1 MGIAKL
7 YRPGGGF
14 DEYAYRTIG
23 RIEGR
28 GLSGKIVEPWVQ
40 TKNTPSMPLH
50 SGLSLIYFAVGSDS
64 HSIIQMRVYEGR
76 RAAYDFDWGHGH
88 GKFAEGTVHV
98 HEWTYRDGS
107 WGRVGRKR
115 YMNNAEIARYGP
127 ILRQA
132 NPDVKFRPPHR

>member
-1 MGIAKL
+1 M
-7 YRPGGGF
+7 
-14 DEYAYRTIG
+14 
-23 RIEGR
+23 
-28 GLSGKIVEPWVQ
+28 
-40 TKNTPSMPLH
+40 
-50 SGLSLIYFAVGSDS
+50 GSDS